1 MELQNSD
8 EDVNEIPWNVT
19 WDFLL
24 QSIAAFLK
32 EFAIFF
38 KKNCSLNISRV
49 QNKYQRLQ
57 SSESNLIDNEDL
69 LTNLQH
75 SLQCSKK

>member
-8 EDVNEIPWNVT
+8 EDMNEIPWKVT

-24 QSIAAFLK
+24 QLQS
-32 EFAIFF
+32 
-38 KKNCSLNISRV
+38 NCSLNISRV
-49 QNKYQRLQ
+49 QNKYQHLQ

>member
-8 EDVNEIPWNVT
+8 EDVNEIPWKVT

-38 KKNCSLNISRV
+38 KKTAVWIFLVYKISTNIFSLLNPV
-49 QNKYQRLQ
+49 
-57 SSESNLIDNEDL
+57 
-69 LTNLQH
+69 
-75 SLQCSKK
+75 